1 MAVFLLRRLGLLV
14 ASLAVAS
21 LLVFAL
27 LRVFPGDLAQVMAGT
42 QATPASVA
50 ALRHQLGTD
59 RPLVTQY
66 GSWVG
71 GVLHGDFGT
80 SPLSG
85 ASVGG
90 QLAEK
95 FAVTGPLVLVSMALA
110 VALAVPGGILAAAAN
125 RRRLGLVLSL
135 VSQVGIAVPAL
146 WLGLVLALLFAVRLH
161 WLPAQGFPVDGWAD
175 PGRAVASLVL
185 PAVTLALA
193 EGAVLLR
200 YVRSATLE
208 VLHQDWLRT
217 ARAKGLTRAQA
228 LLRHGVRNA
237 ALSVVS
243 VLGLQIA
250 TLLVGAIVVE
260 SVFNLPGVGQLLV
273 RDVGNRDLVA
283 VQGEVLVLGAAV
295 LVIGFAVDVVHQL
308 IDPRLRRVRK

>member
-1 MAVFLLRRLGLLV
+1 MILFVARRLALLIASLVLASVLVFLLLRLL
-14 ASLAVAS
+14 
-21 LLVFAL
+21 
-27 LRVFPGDLAQVMAGT
+27 PGDLAQVMAGT
-42 QATPASVA
+42 QATPEAVA
-50 ALRHQLGTD
+50 ALRTRLGTD
-59 RPLVTQY
+59 QSLVAQY
-66 GSWVG
+66 FDWISHAVT
-71 GVLHGDFGT
+71 GDFGR

-90 QLAEK
+90 ELTEK
-95 FAVTGPLVLVSMALA
+95 LSVTVPLVLSAMVLA
-110 VALAVPGGILAAAAN
+110 VLLAVPGGILAAALH
-125 RRRLGLVLSL
+125 RRRAGTVISV
-135 VSQVGIAVPAL
+135 VSQLGIAVPTL
-146 WLGLVLALLFAVRLH
+146 WLGLVLAVLFAVKLR
-161 WLPAQGFPVDGWAD
+161 WLPAQGFPIDGWAD
-175 PGRAVASLVL
+175 FSRAVRSLVL

-217 ARAKGLTRAQA
+217 ARAKGLTRTQA

-260 SVFNLPGVGQLLV
+260 TVFNLPGAGALLA
-273 RDVGNRDLVA
+273 RDVANRDLIA
-283 VQGEVLVLGAAV
+283 VQGEVLIVTAAV
-295 LVIGFAVDVVHQL
+295 LIVGFAIDVAHRV
-308 IDPRLRRVRK
+308 IDPRLRRAR